1 VSCYYD
7 TYSLWVGETYVL
19 NQSGTVYVLK
29 VSTKDLLSV
38 TGLSLSFAR
47 DLRVLLTSHKLS
59 SNKFMLYLIK
69 GVYRLNWRDYHA
81 ILQSTLDYL

>member
-1 VSCYYD
+1 MI

-19 NQSGTVYVLK
+19 KQSGTVYVLK

-59 SNKFMLYLIK
+59 SIKFMLYLIN
-69 GVYRLNWRDYHA
+69 GVCRLFVRLYHA